1 MINKVKELIVSN
13 DLDGYIVPKN
23 DKYFTEYSK
32 INYLKEVSN
41 FSGSAGFAVIL
52 KKRSYLFVDGRY
64 TIQAKKESGNKFII
78 CEIPY
83 KWPKDIFK
91 KLNIGFHPKFFTN
104 SILYKYFYNKCNLIP
119 INRNLVNENFKRK
132 DHTPFYS
139 LTNKVSGEKSILKI
153 NRIVKLLKKK
163 KIKLYLYKCW

>member
-139 LTNKVSGEKSILKI
+139 LTNKVSGE
-153 NRIVKLLKKK
+153 
-163 KIKLYLYKCW
+163 